1 MRIATGSGHKP
12 PVRGVLKRAS
22 HRCRPAFGL
31 WRSHVA
37 AFFLAGL
44 VLLAGCSAGN
54 HSGPPPSPPPALT
67 LHGLVRSG
75 ALPIVGAT
83 VSVYA
88 AGASRA
94 LGQATSIGDG
104 TFAIPLAQT
113 PALGTVIYFIARG
126 GNAGAGAQPA
136 TALLAVA
143 GAWCGAARGCAFPAT
158 VSIDEL
164 STVAAA
170 YALAGFLHAGG
181 TGPLLSGTDPGFA
194 NALVGLDNLVGVSGG
209 AVAPGLANLACTG
222 TGKPVN
228 CEALRKLNTLASVL
242 AACVQAGSTTATV
255 CTGLMQASGGTS
267 DTLAAILHIASDP
280 AVRSRGAAVFD
291 LLSAAPI
298 YMPVLAAA
306 PNDWTL
312 ALTFTGGGLYQPTGV
327 AVDVAGNVW
336 VADYSIPGA
345 VSEFAPAGIPL
356 SGSSGFTGGGLAGP
370 TAVAIDA
377 AGNAW
382 VANWNG
388 GDGKAIS
395 ELGPDGTPLSGPGG
409 FTGGGLLGPVALAVT
424 SQGTL
429 WVANF
434 GNSTL
439 SRLTAGGQASG
450 PFGGGG
456 LNFPVAIGVDAPGN
470 VWVANQSGNS
480 VSEFNPAGT
489 PLAAAYTGGGLT
501 EPAGLAL
508 DPAGNVWVSDFA
520 TAAISELVGG
530 DTPPAS
536 CPAAPGTGATGC
548 PRSPAGGYSGGG
560 LAGPNGIAVDAL
572 GQVFITNFHG
582 NSLTELA
589 GTGVALSPAGGY
601 TSRGLAQP
609 YGLAIDAA
617 GNVWVSDFAT
627 GALTE
632 FLGLATPVK
641 TPLIGPPSP
650 P

>member
-1 MRIATGSGHKP
+1 M
-12 PVRGVLKRAS
+12 
-22 HRCRPAFGL
+22 
-31 WRSHVA
+31 
-37 AFFLAGL
+37 
-44 VLLAGCSAGN
+44 
-54 HSGPPPSPPPALT
+54 
-67 LHGLVRSG
+67 VRSG
-75 ALPIVGAT
+75 TLPVVGAT

-88 AGASRA
+88 AGLPSA
-94 LGQATSIGDG
+94 LGQATSAGDG
-104 TFAIPLAQT
+104 TFAIPLAKT
-113 PALGTVIYFIARG
+113 PATGTVIYFIARG

-143 GAWCGAARGCAFPAT
+143 GAWCDAASGCAFPAT
-158 VSIDEL
+158 VSIDGL
-164 STVAAA
+164 TTVAAA
-170 YALAGFLHAGG
+170 YALAGFLHDDGAG
-181 TGPLLSGTDPGFA
+181 PMLSGTDPGLA
-194 NALVGLDNLVGVSGG
+194 NALVGLGNLVGTTGG
-209 AVAPGLANLACTG
+209 EIAPGLANLACTG
-222 TGKPVN
+222 TGEPVN
-228 CEALRKLNTLASVL
+228 CEALRKLDTLASVL
-242 AACVQAGSTTATV
+242 AACVQAGSSAATA
-255 CTGLMQASGGTS
+255 CTGLMQAADGAS
-267 DTLAAILHIASDP
+267 DTLTAILRIASDP
-280 AVRSRGAAVFD
+280 AVREHGAAVFD
-291 LLSAAPI
+291 LLSAAPT

-327 AVDVAGNVW
+327 AVDAAGNVW
-336 VADYSIPGA
+336 AADYSVPGA
-345 VSEFAPAGIPL
+345 VSEFTPAGIPL

-382 VANWNG
+382 VADWDGGNG
-388 GDGKAIS
+388 KTIS
-395 ELGPDGTPLSGPGG
+395 ELGPDGTPLSGSGG
-409 FTGGGLLGPVALAVT
+409 FSGGGLLGPVALAVT
-424 SQGTL
+424 PQSIL

-439 SRLTAGGQASG
+439 SWLTADGQVSG
-450 PFGGGG
+450 PFSGGG
-456 LNFPVAIGVDAPGN
+456 LNFPVAIGVDAPGD

-520 TAAISELVGG
+520 TDAISELVGG
-530 DTPPAS
+530 DTPSAS
-536 CPAAPGTGATGC
+536 CPATPGTGATGC
-548 PRSPAGGYSGGG
+548 PRSPAGGYTGGG
-560 LAGPNGIAVDAL
+560 LAGPDGLAVDAL
-572 GQVFITNFHG
+572 GRVFITNFHG

-589 GTGVALSPAGGY
+589 GTGAALSPAGGY

-632 FLGLATPVK
+632 FLGLAAPVK

>member
-1 MRIATGSGHKP
+1 MGIAIDSVHKP
-12 PVRGVLKRAS
+12 PVQSVLKRAP
-22 HRCRPAFGL
+22 HRWLPRGFTTFGL
-31 WRSHVA
+31 TGGV
-37 AFFLAGL
+37 L
-44 VLLAGCSAGN
+44 VLLAGCGAGN
-54 HSGPPPSPPPALT
+54 HSGPPPPPALT
-67 LHGLVRSG
+67 LHGMVRSG
-75 ALPIVGAT
+75 VLPIVGA
-83 VSVYA
+83 VVNAYA

-94 LGQATSIGDG
+94 LGQAASIGDG
-104 TFAIPLAQT
+104 TFAIPLAKL
-113 PALGTVIYFIARG
+113 PASGAVIYFIARG

-143 GAWCGAARGCAFPAT
+143 GAWCGAASGCAFPAT
-158 VSIDEL
+158 VSVDEL

-170 YALAGFLHAGG
+170 YALAGFLHDNG
-181 TGPLLSGTDPGFA
+181 TGPVLSGTDPGLA
-194 NALVGLDNLVGVSGG
+194 NALAGLGNLVGVAGG
-209 AVAPGLANLACTG
+209 DLAPGLANLACTG
-222 TGKPVN
+222 TGEPVN
-228 CEALRKLNTLASVL
+228 CEALRKLDTLASVL
-242 AACVQAGSTTATV
+242 AACVQAGSNTATV
-255 CTGLMQASGGTS
+255 CTGLMQAAGGTR
-267 DTLAAILHIASDP
+267 DTLAAILRIASNP
-280 AVRSRGAAVFD
+280 AVRNRGATVFD
-291 LLSAAPI
+291 LLSAAPTYI
-298 YMPVLAAA
+298 PVLAAA
-306 PNDWTL
+306 PNGWTL

-327 AVDVAGNVW
+327 AVDAAGNVW

-370 TAVAIDA
+370 TAIAIDV

-382 VANWNG
+382 VANWDG
-388 GDGKAIS
+388 GDGKTIS
-395 ELGPDGTPLSGPGG
+395 ELGPDGTPLSGPSG
-409 FTGGGLLGPVALAVT
+409 FTGGGLLGPVALSMAPN
-424 SQGTL
+424 GAL
-429 WVANF
+429 WIANF

-439 SRLTAGGQASG
+439 TRLTTGGQASG
-450 PFGGGG
+450 PFSGGG
-456 LNFPVAIGVDAPGN
+456 LNLPVAIGVDAASN

-489 PLAAAYTGGGLT
+489 PLAGAYTGGGLT

-520 TAAISELVGG
+520 TDAISELVGG
-530 DTPPAS
+530 NTPPAS
-536 CPAAPGTGATGC
+536 CPAVPDAGATGC
-548 PRSPAGGYSGGG
+548 PRSPAGGYTGGG

-572 GQVFITNFHG
+572 GQVFIANFHG

-589 GTGVALSPAGGY
+589 GTGAALSPAGGY

-627 GALTE
+627 DTLTE
-632 FLGLATPVK
+632 FLGLAAPVK